1 MDGTDARTD
10 RGARGMSARAPT
22 VLHLVPALDDGH
34 GGLSVRELVRGLAA
48 AGHRLFVAGGA
59 GVAAIEFA
67 GARVVEVELSASPLA
82 LWRAAMRL
90 EALVRAEGVD
100 LLHAHGELAAAVAH
114 RLARRTRRPWVAS
127 LDDAAPAAARWLASL
142 GLDGRAQAD
151 RVVVPSEDVAERLAR
166 VGEVPPARA
175 RVVAPAIDLE
185 RFDPARVDG
194 RRRRHLRQRWGL
206 AMDRPL
212 VVLPGPV
219 VRRGGHLELLR
230 ALKRVGRADALAVF
244 AAEGAGDAAYR
255 KQVELFARTAGMGAQ
270 MLFAELDDDRPAA
283 LALADVVALPTVET
297 PPPAAPAALE
307 AQAMGTPVVVHAI
320 GALPE
325 ALMPAATGWL
335 VEEGDVD
342 GLAEALR
349 LALAMP
355 EAVRAR
361 TAERARAF
369 VAEQF
374 DARRVV
380 AAVRDVYAELAPV
393 TAS

>member
-1 MDGTDARTD
+1 
-10 RGARGMSARAPT
+10 
-22 VLHLVPALDDGH
+22 
-34 GGLSVRELVRGLAA
+34 
-48 AGHRLFVAGGA
+48 
-59 GVAAIEFA
+59 
-67 GARVVEVELSASPLA
+67 
-82 LWRAAMRL
+82 
-90 EALVRAEGVD
+90 
-100 LLHAHGELAAAVAH
+100 
-114 RLARRTRRPWVAS
+114 
-127 LDDAAPAAARWLASL
+127 
-142 GLDGRAQAD
+142 
-151 RVVVPSEDVAERLAR
+151 
-166 VGEVPPARA
+166 
-175 RVVAPAIDLE
+175 
-185 RFDPARVDG
+185 
-194 RRRRHLRQRWGL
+194 
-206 AMDRPL
+206 
-212 VVLPGPV
+212 
-219 VRRGGHLELLR
+219 
-230 ALKRVGRADALAVF
+230 
-244 AAEGAGDAAYR
+244 
-255 KQVELFARTAGMGAQ
+255 

-283 LALADVVALPTVET
+283 LAIADVVALPTVDT
-297 PPPAAPAALE
+297 PPPVAPAALE

-374 DARRVV
+374 DARRAV